1 MKVCYWGTFERAYPR
16 NSVLITGLRQN
27 GIDVVECHFPLWQDG
42 FRYNKRTLLSGFRR
56 KLRILSRALVGY
68 PKLIYQYLSLGEHD
82 AVVVGYLGHIDV
94 LILAPFARLRQK
106 PIVFDAFFSLYDT
119 AISDWGVS
127 DKESVLARILLIL
140 DRVAC
145 NLATIVLVDTMAQ
158 KEFFCEKLRLP
169 ETKVRWLFVGADD
182 SVFVPTLRS
191 EGSDTL
197 RLLYVGNYVPLH
209 GVSIILQAAQLLA
222 KENVEFW
229 LIGEHHRDEAALQ
242 VTIQSLNP
250 DRVKFYRWMP
260 PEELRTMIA
269 EIDACLG
276 IFGTSG
282 KAMRVIPGK
291 AFLALAMGKPLITGD
306 SPAARELLKDGE
318 TAILCK
324 PGDPQALAEAILRL
338 KADPALQAKIGK
350 EGNRLFQNHATPKV
364 LGSLFASLIQ
374 EAASLQR

>member
-1 MKVCYWGTFERAYPR
+1 M
-16 NSVLITGLRQN
+16 
-27 GIDVVECHFPLWQDG
+27 
-42 FRYNKRTLLSGFRR
+42 
-56 KLRILSRALVGY
+56 GY

-222 KENVEFW
+222 
-229 LIGEHHRDEAALQ
+229 
-242 VTIQSLNP
+242 SLS
-250 DRVKFYRWMP
+250 RVVPGASR
-260 PEELRTMIA
+260 RSS
-269 EIDACLG
+269 
-276 IFGTSG
+276 TSPS
-282 KAMRVIPGK
+282 R
-291 AFLALAMGKPLITGD
+291 
-306 SPAARELLKDGE
+306 
-318 TAILCK
+318 
-324 PGDPQALAEAILRL
+324 
-338 KADPALQAKIGK
+338 
-350 EGNRLFQNHATPKV
+350 
-364 LGSLFASLIQ
+364 
-374 EAASLQR
+374 